1 MCDEL
6 EMSGHWDGSAGAY
19 AVGRIHIYI
28 YVVCIIMKII
38 IIVIIKIII
47 NKTIIIEPLPDPKD
61 NLSPMCACMCAYAH
75 M

>member
-1 MCDEL
+1 
-6 EMSGHWDGSAGAY
+6 MSGHWDGSAGAY
-19 AVGRIHIYI
+19 AVGRIYI
-28 YVVCIIMKII
+28 YVICIIIKII
-38 IIVIIKIII
+38 IIVIIKII

>member
-1 MCDEL
+1 
-6 EMSGHWDGSAGAY
+6 MSGHWDGSAGAY

-28 YVVCIIMKII
+28 YGMHNKKN
-38 IIVIIKIII
+38 IVIIKII